1 MKSEKFVSIS
11 IILSILPAI
20 YFAFFPGKIVL
31 VTIICSYPLILI
43 GLSKWKSIFALPSEL
58 YINLFFCYS
67 LIILFRGFI
76 DVKTHQDWSN
86 LISSGVSVFL
96 FLPLAIF
103 FGRSISLT
111 MTAIKTYV
119 IIGIPLVFI
128 LFFIPNDSGPFGFSH
143 MISPIYLLILL
154 IPFIKLE
161 FVIYIIIVSV
171 ISFFSDIL
179 SRSNLIN
186 IIVAF
191 LICFTYIFKNS
202 NSMFGYLKIFRAF
215 LLYSPFIFILLG
227 AIGVFNVFKIGDN
240 FKDILL
246 EDGSGNSQPAFIDSR
261 TGIYK
266 DVFTQLSKDKA
277 FFFGLGASGKTKTYL
292 TDVNYGNFDKVYS
305 EGRRGTESGMLNYIQ
320 YGGILGGFIYFML
333 FFRASYLAVY
343 KSNNWLMVMIGIWVS
358 FKGFYSFIEDTTVFS
373 VSIIFIFIPIG
384 MCFNKDLRSMN
395 EDEIK
400 SLLRKTLYLRG
411 HSPHLL

>member
-43 GLSKWKSIFALPSEL
+43 GLSKWKSIFVLPSEL
-58 YINLFFCYS
+58 SINLFFCYS
-67 LIILFRGFI
+67 LIIFFRGFI
-76 DVKTHQDWSN
+76 DAKTHQDWSN
-86 LISSGVSVFL
+86 LISSGVAVFL
-96 FLPLAIF
+96 FLPLAIY
-103 FGRSISLT
+103 FGRSICLT

-154 IPFIKLE
+154 IPFLKLE
-161 FVIYIIIVSV
+161 FVIYIIIISV

-191 LICFTYIFKNS
+191 LICFTYSFKKS
-202 NSMFGYLKIFRAF
+202 NLMFDCLKNLRAF
-215 LLYSPFIFILLG
+215 LLYSPLIFILLG
-227 AIGVFNVFKIGDN
+227 ATGVFNVFKIGDN
-240 FKDILL
+240 FKHILL
-246 EDGSGNSQPAFIDSR
+246 KDGRGNSQPAFIDSR

-292 TDVNYGNFDKVYS
+292 TDVNYGDFDKVYS
-305 EGRRGTESGMLNYIQ
+305 EGRRRTESGMLNYIQ

-333 FFRASYLAVY
+333 FFRASYLAIY
-343 KSNNWLMVMIGIWVS
+343 RTNNWLMVMIGIWVS

-384 MCFNKDLRSMN
+384 MCFNKDLRNMN

-400 SLLRKTLYLRG
+400 SLLRLRYL
-411 HSPHLL
+411 SIF